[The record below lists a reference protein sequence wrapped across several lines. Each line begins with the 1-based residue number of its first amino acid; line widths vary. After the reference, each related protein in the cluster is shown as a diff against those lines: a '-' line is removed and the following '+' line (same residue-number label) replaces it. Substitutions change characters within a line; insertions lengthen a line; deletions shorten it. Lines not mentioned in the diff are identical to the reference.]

1 MLKTRKIVSAT
12 SLVLF
17 PLMILVYWLLYP
29 AYGELDPGAILRSID
44 GHTAAASVATAFAFA
59 GSLLAV
65 PATLAL
71 IRLLAD
77 RSPLLVTVG
86 GSMALLGWIAVVGVL
101 MGDVVA
107 VQIVGHGGVND
118 ASLELFRSISYSP
131 AMLALNGLT
140 LLHVAGGMLIGLAL
154 MRSALVP
161 TWVGAVATVVQPI
174 HLGANLAGLLWLD
187 ALTWVA
193 LAIVNW
199 YVARLELQ
207 PTRV

>member
-1 MLKTRKIVSAT
+1 
-12 SLVLF
+12 
-17 PLMILVYWLLYP
+17 
-29 AYGELDPGAILRSID
+29 
-44 GHTAAASVATAFAFA
+44 VATAFAFA